1 MTFSSVT
8 LTIVTVVVLVTTLG
22 RLYTCFLDDFVY
34 CFTTDLSSLESE
46 TKVISKD
53 ASVNEIEIVFKKFK
67 LTFKN
72 PFKTV
77 LYVFEMI
84 SKNGFCKPLI
94 SKLCGICDLN
104 LRRNSYFKSQFWG

>member
-53 ASVNEIEIVFKKFK
+53 ASVNEIEIMFKKFK

-77 LYVFEMI
+77 LYIFEMI

-94 SKLCGICDLN
+94 SKFCGICDIN
-104 LRRNSYFKSQFWG
+104 LRRNSYFNSQSWG